1 MNLFKSEQDPALTS
15 HRMQGESIMAMTD
28 PGEVIL
34 TLEMIEQSRYAE
46 YRHTVLAGRVA
57 AIVGVQL
64 LADSAARP
72 DKSLRTQLA
81 GMYSYFGKL
90 PSNAFQI

>member
-1 MNLFKSEQDPALTS
+1 
-15 HRMQGESIMAMTD
+15 MAMTD

-57 AIVGVQL
+57 AIVGVQV
-64 LADSAARP
+64 LADLAARP
-72 DKSLRTQLA
+72 DKALLA
-81 GMYSYFGKL
+81 QQAGRSYCNSPQYKYFTEARYDL
-90 PSNAFQI
+90 